1 MSCPLEFKDDTDVTV
16 ARLTLFPEQENTGPF
31 VVAPDEAEEYG
42 EARFQIVEGAAYEYA
57 VDQSSLVLDE
67 VPGVIVRSRVGSDR
81 DRGRITPGLNTGRL
95 RLTLLRGSDSRAVG
109 SADVEVRS
117 TKVAYREE
125 YRHMLEHLAERC
137 ADLLLEM
144 PSPAT
149 HMLISDD
156 RLPPETICQR
166 FAFVRALLAS
176 RRFRDAIQRVVSMP
190 HRRWEQHLCVVP
202 LSRGPRPSAKLA
214 LQFATAP
221 RRIRVPAEHPLATRF
236 DSVPEHVD
244 VFVSEECL
252 DTPENRFVKHALRT
266 FLGFVASVRER
277 LEAIGRASDDRVLEE
292 ARSLEARLS
301 ETLNRGFF
309 REISEPTRLPLGSPV
324 LQRKEGYREIL
335 SAWLQFDMAARLC
348 WSGGEDVYGAGK
360 RDVATLYE
368 YWVFFRLLD
377 IVARTFRLDAPPA
390 RTLIEQTH
398 DGFGLQLKAGKCVAV
413 AGEYDT
419 GARRLA
425 VRFAYNRTFS
435 RTGSDPERSYPAAG
449 SWTERMRPDYTLSL
463 WPTEF
468 PEDEA
473 ERQELITHV
482 HFDAKYRVKDLAN
495 LFGEPDEWFAGADKR
510 EEDLSDEK
518 TAQSRGTYKRADL
531 LKMHAYRDAIRRSA
545 GAYVIYPGERSH
557 SWFGFHEIIPGL
569 GAFRLRPNDDGD
581 DGSQELAGF
590 VARIAAHLSDRA
602 TQYERESYHRF
613 KVHEGPPQE
622 RVDMSVPERDPEG
635 PQRHPPLEE
644 TNVLVGWYTDE
655 RHLAWIRGSGKYNAV
670 MGSRRGSLR
679 LSRAMAGARY
689 LLLHGPNRQVVN
701 GLMDI
706 TSEGPRVYSREE
718 LVELDYPGEARSEF
732 YLVYDVKA
740 HPAFAQCSWDVS
752 ALLRG
757 RERLESAKPFAMSL
771 AEVMAMAK
779 EPGTET
785 QSP

>member
-16 ARLTLFPEQENTGPF
+16 ARLTLFPEQEGTGPF

-42 EARFQIVEGAAYEYA
+42 EAEFQIVEGAAYEYSI
-57 VDQSSLVLDE
+57 DPSSLMLEE
-67 VPGVIVRSRVGSDR
+67 VPSIIARTRVRSDVG
-81 DRGRITPGLNTGRL
+81 RGRITPGLNTGRL
-95 RLTLLRGSDSRAVG
+95 RLTLMRESDSRVVCG
-109 SADVEVRS
+109 ADVEVRS
-117 TKVAYREE
+117 TKVAYRDE
-125 YRHMLEHLAERC
+125 YRLMLEHLSERC

-149 HMLISDD
+149 HTLIPDD
-156 RLPPETICQR
+156 SLPPETICQR

-176 RRFRDAIQRVVSMP
+176 RRFRDAVQRVVSMP
-190 HRRWEQHLCVVP
+190 HRRWEQRQCVRP

-221 RRIRVPAEHPLATRF
+221 RRIRVPAGHSLAARF
-236 DSVPEHVD
+236 DSVPEYVD

-277 LEAIGRASDDRVLEE
+277 LEAIGRASDSRVLEE

-377 IVARTFRLDAPPA
+377 IVARTFRLGAPPA
-390 RTLIEQTH
+390 KALIEQTR
-398 DGFGLQLKAGKCVAV
+398 DGFGLQLKAGKYVAV

-435 RTGSDPERSYPAAG
+435 RTGSDPECSYPSAG

-463 WPTEF
+463 WPAEF
-468 PEDEA
+468 PEDDA

-482 HFDAKYRVKDLAN
+482 HFDAKYRVKDIGD
-495 LFGEPDEWFAGADKR
+495 LFGEPDEGFADPAKR
-510 EEDLSDEK
+510 EEDLTDEK
-518 TAQSRGTYKRADL
+518 AAQARGTYKRADL
-531 LKMHAYRDAIRRSA
+531 LKMHAYRDAIRRTA
-545 GAYVIYPGERSH
+545 GAYVVYPGARNQR
-557 SWFGFHEIIPGL
+557 WRGFHEIIPGL
-569 GAFRLRPNDDGD
+569 GAFGVRPADDNDGTA
-581 DGSQELAGF
+581 ELEEF
-590 VARIAAHLSDRA
+590 IREVIAHACDRV
-602 TQYERESYHRF
+602 TQSERESYHRYVIHDETPGMAPVVRMPQ
-613 KVHEGPPQE
+613 KEREGELRARPPA
-622 RVDMSVPERDPEG
+622 
-635 PQRHPPLEE
+635 E
-644 TNVLVGWYTDE
+644 TYVLACWVESNEHLKWMLSSGLCNVRAGA
-655 RHLAWIRGSGKYNAV
+655 RP
-670 MGSRRGSLR
+670 GSLR
-679 LSRAMAGARY
+679 LDARVGGARY
-689 LLLHGPNRQVVN
+689 VLLHGRKKSVVD
-701 GLMDI
+701 GLLEM
-706 TSEGPRVYSREE
+706 TSEGPRVFSGADLTRAGYP
-718 LVELDYPGEARSEF
+718 LVTHSEF
-732 YLVYDVKA
+732 YLAYNVRQSPDFRGYT
-740 HPAFAQCSWDVS
+740 WDID
-752 ALLRG
+752 ALLSG
-757 RERLESAKPFAMSL
+757 RTRHASAKPYTVRLSELL
-771 AEVMAMAK
+771 ATARLA
-779 EPGTET
+779 
-785 QSP
+785 SD

>member
-1 MSCPLEFKDDTDVTV
+1 MSSLLEFKDDTGVTV
-16 ARLTLFPEQENTGPF
+16 ARLTLFAEQEGTGPF
-31 VVAPDEAEEYG
+31 VVAPDVAEEYG
-42 EARFQIVEGAAYEYA
+42 EAKFQIIEGAAYEYA
-57 VDQSSLVLDE
+57 VDRSGLVLDE
-67 VPGVIVRSRVGSDR
+67 VPNLTARSRVKTDC

-252 DTPENRFVKHALRT
+252 DTPENRFVKHTLRV

-277 LEAIGRASDDRVLEE
+277 LEAIGRASDDRVLGE
-292 ARSLEARLS
+292 ARLLEARLS

-377 IVARTFRLDAPPA
+377 IVARTFRLSAPPA
-390 RTLIEQTH
+390 KALIEQTR
-398 DGFGLQLKAGKCVAV
+398 DGFGLQLKAGKYVAV

-419 GARRLA
+419 GTRRLA

-435 RTGSDPERSYPAAG
+435 RTGSDPERSYPSAG

-463 WPTEF
+463 WPAEF

-482 HFDAKYRVKDLAN
+482 HFDAKYRVKDIGD
-495 LFGEPDEWFAGADKR
+495 LFGEPDDGFADPAKR
-510 EEDLSDEK
+510 EEDLTEEK
-518 TAQSRGTYKRADL
+518 VAQARGTYKRADL
-531 LKMHAYRDAIRRSA
+531 LKMHAYRDAIRRTA
-545 GAYVIYPGERSH
+545 GAYVVYPGARNQR
-557 SWFGFHEIIPGL
+557 WRGFHEIIPGL
-569 GAFRLRPNDDGD
+569 GAFGVRPADEDDGTV
-581 DGSQELAGF
+581 ELEEF
-590 VARIAAHLSDRA
+590 IREVIAHACDRV
-602 TQYERESYHRF
+602 TQRERESYLRYVIHDEPPGLGSAAGMPEKER
-613 KVHEGPPQE
+613 EGELRAPPPAE
-622 RVDMSVPERDPEG
+622 VS
-635 PQRHPPLEE
+635 
-644 TNVLVGWYTDE
+644 VLVGWYMDE
-655 RHLAWIRGSGKYNAV
+655 EHLEWIRSSGKYNAP

-689 LLLHGPNRQVVN
+689 LLLHGPHKQTVE
-701 GLMDI
+701 GLLPI
-706 TSEGPRVYSREE
+706 TSEGPRLYSRQE
-718 LVELDYPGEARSEF
+718 LVQLGYPGAARSEF
-732 YLVYDVKA
+732 YLVYDVKKD
-740 HPAFAQCSWDVS
+740 PAFARYRWDVS

-757 RERLESAKPFAMSL
+757 REGPESAKPFAMSL
-771 AEVMAMAK
+771 AAVMALAK
-779 EPGTET
+779 DAGCKTRNL
-785 QSP
+785 